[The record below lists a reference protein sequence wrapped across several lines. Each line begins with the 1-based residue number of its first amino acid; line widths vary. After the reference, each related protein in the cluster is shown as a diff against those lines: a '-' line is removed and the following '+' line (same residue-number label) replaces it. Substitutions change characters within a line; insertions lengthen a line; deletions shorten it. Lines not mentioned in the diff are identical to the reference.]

1 MKTLYNISIFHLELA
16 FKVLSW
22 FNDKIKR
29 GLEGRKQS
37 LEIVKSKIKNEDK
50 VLWMHAASLG
60 EYEQGLPVLEK
71 LKEKYPNHKVLITF
85 FSPSGYENVLKKN
98 KEDIL
103 CYLPF
108 DKKSTISEFVK
119 AIHPEIFFTV
129 KYDFWYHLLDELKQN
144 GAKVFVI
151 SALFYENQVYFKSYG
166 KWFVNELKKNVD
178 WIFHQT
184 EKSLSLAQK
193 VGLTKGS
200 VSGDTRF
207 DRVKQIKNRDNS
219 VELISEFKADKKLL
233 VFGSSWEAEEKMAQ
247 ILSQKLENFK
257 ILIAPHD
264 LKRVQNLKQIS
275 PRAILYSE
283 IAKSQNRKTEIET
296 TSQLHYFTTSQIL
309 IIDSIG
315 LLSKLYSYADIA
327 IVGGGF
333 HDKGLHNILEA
344 ATFGV
349 PVIFGNQYKKNPEA
363 DALIAQNG
371 GKSFAQVELAADFVL
386 ELSKNSNLL
395 QEMSE
400 NAGNFVHSQPN
411 SSEII
416 LEKILS

>member
-29 GLEGRKQS
+29 GLEGRKKS
-37 LEIVKSKIKNEDK
+37 LEIVKAKIKNEDS

-71 LKEKYPNHKVLITF
+71 LKEKYPTHKVLITF
-85 FSPSGYENVLKKN
+85 FSPSGYENVVKKN

-119 AIHPEIFFTV
+119 AVHPEIFFTV
-129 KYDFWYHLLDELKQN
+129 KYDFWYHLLDELKKTN
-144 GAKVFVI
+144 AKVFVI
-151 SALFYENQVYFKSYG
+151 SALFYENQVYFKPQG

-207 DRVKQIKNRDNS
+207 DRVKQIKNRDNF
-219 VELISEFKADKKLL
+219 VEFISEFKADKRLL

-264 LKRVQNLKQIS
+264 LKRVQNLKQIF
-275 PRAILYSE
+275 PKAILYSE
-283 IAKSQNRKTEIET
+283 LKSNY
-296 TSQLHYFTTSQIL
+296 QLPNTNIL
-309 IIDSIG
+309 IIDCIG
-315 LLSKLYSYADIA
+315 LLSKLYSYADVA

-386 ELSKNSNLL
+386 ELTKNSNLL

-416 LEKILS
+416 LRKILEIVKL

>member
-1 MKTLYNISIFHLELA
+1 MKFIYNISIFHLELA
-16 FKVLSW
+16 FQVLSW

-29 GLEGRKQS
+29 GLEGRKRS
-37 LEIVKSKIKNEDK
+37 LKIVKSNISKDDK

-71 LKEKYPNHKVLITF
+71 LKEKYPTHKVLITF
-85 FSPSGYENVLKKN
+85 FSPSGYENVVKKN

-119 AIHPEIFFTV
+119 AVHPEIFFTV
-129 KYDFWYHLLDELKQN
+129 KYDFWYHLLDELKKAN
-144 GAKVFVI
+144 AKVFVI
-151 SALFYENQVYFKSYG
+151 SALFYENQVYFKPQG
-166 KWFVNELKKNVD
+166 KWFMNELKKNVD

-207 DRVKQIKNRDNS
+207 DRVKQIKNRDNF
-219 VELISEFKADKKLL
+219 VEFISEFKAEKKLL

-264 LKRVQNLKQIS
+264 LKRVQNLKQIFPS
-275 PRAILYSE
+275 AILYSE
-283 IAKSQNRKTEIET
+283 LKSNY
-296 TSQLHYFTTSQIL
+296 QLPNTNIL
-309 IIDSIG
+309 IIDCIG

-327 IVGGGF
+327 VVGGGF

-416 LEKILS
+416 LRKILEIVKL

>member
-1 MKTLYNISIFHLELA
+1 M
-16 FKVLSW
+16 SW

-37 LEIVKSKIKNEDK
+37 LEIVKSKISKDDK
-50 VLWMHAASLG
+50 VIWMHAASLG

-71 LKEKYPNHKVLITF
+71 LKEKYPNHKVLVTF
-85 FSPSGYENVLKKN
+85 FSPSGYENVVKKN
-98 KEDIL
+98 KEDVL

-119 AIHPEIFFTV
+119 AVHPEIFFTV
-129 KYDFWYHLLDELKQN
+129 KYDFWYHLLDELKKQN
-144 GAKVFVI
+144 AKVFVI
-151 SALFYENQVYFKSYG
+151 SALFYENQVYFKPQG
-166 KWFVNELKKNVD
+166 KWFVRELKKNVD

-184 EKSLSLAQK
+184 EKSLSLALK
-193 VGLTKGS
+193 VGLSKGS

-207 DRVKQIKNRDNS
+207 DRVKQIKNRDNL
-219 VELISEFKADKKLL
+219 VEYISEFKGNNQLI
-233 VFGSSWEAEEKMAQ
+233 VFGSSWEAEERIAK
-247 ILSQKLENFK
+247 ILSEKLKNFK
-257 ILIAPHD
+257 IIIASHD
-264 LKRVQNLKQIS
+264 LKRVEHLKQIF
-275 PRAILYSE
+275 PKAILYSE
-283 IAKSQNRKTEIET
+283 LEQSQISNLK
-296 TSQLHYFTTSQIL
+296 SQIL

-344 ATFGV
+344 ATFGI

-363 DALIAQNG
+363 DGLIAQNG
-371 GKSFAQVELAADFVL
+371 GKSFAKEELASDFVL
-386 ELSKNSNLL
+386 ELTQNSNLL
-395 QEMSE
+395 KEMSQ
-400 NAGNFVHSQPN
+400 NAEDFVHNQPN

-416 LEKILS
+416 LKKILE

>member
-1 MKTLYNISIFHLELA
+1 MKLLYNISIFHLELA

-37 LEIVKSKIKNEDK
+37 LEIVKSKISKDDK
-50 VLWMHAASLG
+50 VIWMHAASLG

-71 LKEKYPNHKVLITF
+71 LKEKYPNHKVLVTF
-85 FSPSGYENVLKKN
+85 FSPSGYENVVKKN
-98 KEDIL
+98 KEDVL

-119 AIHPEIFFTV
+119 AVHPEIFFTV
-129 KYDFWYHLLDELKQN
+129 KYDFWYHLLDELKKQN
-144 GAKVFVI
+144 AKVFVI
-151 SALFYENQVYFKSYG
+151 SALFYENQVYFKPQG

-184 EKSLSLAQK
+184 EKSLSLALK
-193 VGLTKGS
+193 VGLSKGS

-207 DRVKQIKNRDNS
+207 DRVKQIKNRDNL
-219 VELISEFKADKKLL
+219 VEYISEFKGNNQLI
-233 VFGSSWEAEEKMAQ
+233 VFGSSWEAEERIAK
-247 ILSQKLENFK
+247 ILSEKLKNFK
-257 ILIAPHD
+257 IIIAPHD
-264 LKRVQNLKQIS
+264 LKRVEHLKQIF
-275 PRAILYSE
+275 PKAILYSE
-283 IAKSQNRKTEIET
+283 LEQSQISNLK
-296 TSQLHYFTTSQIL
+296 SQIL

-344 ATFGV
+344 ATFGI

-363 DALIAQNG
+363 DELIAQNG
-371 GKSFAQVELAADFVL
+371 GKSFAKEELASDFVL
-386 ELSKNSNLL
+386 ELTQNSNLL
-395 QEMSE
+395 KEMSQ
-400 NAGNFVHSQPN
+400 NAEDFVHNQPN

-416 LEKILS
+416 LKKILE

>member
-29 GLEGRKQS
+29 GLEGRKKS
-37 LEIVKSKIKNEDK
+37 LEIVKAKIKNEDS

-71 LKEKYPNHKVLITF
+71 LKEKYPTHKVLITF
-85 FSPSGYENVLKKN
+85 FSPSGYENVVKKN

-119 AIHPEIFFTV
+119 AVHPEIFFTV
-129 KYDFWYHLLDELKQN
+129 KYDFWYHLLDELKKIN
-144 GAKVFVI
+144 AKVFVI
-151 SALFYENQVYFKSYG
+151 SALFYENQVYFKPQG

-207 DRVKQIKNRDNS
+207 DRVKQIKNRDNF
-219 VELISEFKADKKLL
+219 VEFISEFKAEKKLL

-264 LKRVQNLKQIS
+264 LKRVQNLKQIF
-275 PRAILYSE
+275 PKAILYSE
-283 IAKSQNRKTEIET
+283 LKSNY
-296 TSQLHYFTTSQIL
+296 QLPNTNIL
-309 IIDSIG
+309 IIDCIG
-315 LLSKLYSYADIA
+315 LLSKLYSYADVA

-386 ELSKNSNLL
+386 ELTRNSNLL

-411 SSEII
+411 SSKII
-416 LEKILS
+416 LEKILA